1 MSGSAQFKSYKT
13 GSIYTWIWDL
23 GTSTFR
29 VADAIKD
36 AMLQSEVSQLTFPP
50 IARIW
55 NDSFLV
61 LYSHECASFLEFVEN
76 NTVKGVGT
84 DGAASLRPLRILKLV
99 GSFLYFSEIFR
110 FTAVFRSI
118 GQVDLLVAQRGFGNL
133 HRQVCRGLP

>member
-36 AMLQSEVSQLTFPP
+36 AMLQSKVSQLTFPP

-55 NDSFLV
+55 NVSFLV

-76 NTVKGVGT
+76 NRVKGVGT
-84 DGAASLRPLRILKLV
+84 NGAASLRPLRILKLV
-99 GSFLYFSEIFR
+99 GSFLYFSENFR
-110 FTAVFRSI
+110 FNRLKTIF
-118 GQVDLLVAQRGFGNL
+118 
-133 HRQVCRGLP
+133 